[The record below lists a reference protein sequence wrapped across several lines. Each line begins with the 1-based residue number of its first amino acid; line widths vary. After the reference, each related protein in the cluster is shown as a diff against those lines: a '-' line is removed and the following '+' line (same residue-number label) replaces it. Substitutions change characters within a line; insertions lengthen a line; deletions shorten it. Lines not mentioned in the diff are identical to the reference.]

1 MGSFPEEVLPRVKF
15 CRYWRRHHCA
25 YGDEATANVMGNRKE
40 ERGTFPAFQTKQVEP
55 VERWTCKLNLSA
67 ELIIRTA
74 ICCKKTQEFLR
85 HCNSDPLW
93 VHGGRAREA
102 RSEREQVEE
111 QDEQEETAMSASE
124 YSGAGKHG
132 RGKEKVCK

>member
-1 MGSFPEEVLPRVKF
+1 LR
-15 CRYWRRHHCA
+15 RY
-25 YGDEATANVMGNRKE
+25 
-40 ERGTFPAFQTKQVEP
+40 
-55 VERWTCKLNLSA
+55 
-67 ELIIRTA
+67 
-74 ICCKKTQEFLR
+74 
-85 HCNSDPLW
+85 NSDPLW

-132 RGKEKVCK
+132 RGGGKVRQRLSVLSYHFAYLTTCFLSTGHEHTSKKSNGRTEQKRERR